1 MGDALL
7 RRLRAQQGEK
17 KQEIPALKDDN
28 LEIEN
33 SESPQY
39 VSRLDS
45 LEQHSG
51 APPCTVV
58 EVCGWIFFLYFHYL
72 SLHPR
77 REAYRAHA

>member
-17 KQEIPALKDDN
+17 KQDIPALKDDN
-28 LEIEN
+28 FAIEN
-33 SESPQY
+33 NESPQY

-51 APPCTVV
+51 AIPPCTVV
-58 EVCGWIFFLYFHYL
+58 EVCGWIFFLCFNYL

-77 REAYRAHA
+77 RGAY